1 MVVLAIWWTKVPATY
16 TAKADAYPMKDLDI
30 RDVQTG
36 GGVDHKIRKETTMSI
51 TYENAS
57 TLEIGRAEGSRSS
70 L

>member
-1 MVVLAIWWTKVPATY
+1 
-16 TAKADAYPMKDLDI
+16 MKDLDI

>member
-1 MVVLAIWWTKVPATY
+1 MILLAKYPPHIY

-36 GGVDHKIRKETTMSI
+36 GGVDYKIRKEATMSI
-51 TYENAS
+51 TYGNAS